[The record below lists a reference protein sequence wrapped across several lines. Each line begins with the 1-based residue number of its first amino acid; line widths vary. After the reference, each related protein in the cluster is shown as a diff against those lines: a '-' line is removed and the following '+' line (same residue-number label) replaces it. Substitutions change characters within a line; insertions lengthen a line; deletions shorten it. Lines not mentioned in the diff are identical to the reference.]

1 MISLSVLLWA
11 AVALMGCGRGNLAE
25 PAKPRAFALA
35 YTSNLDG
42 EIEPCG

>member
-1 MISLSVLLWA
+1 MISWSLLLG
-11 AVALMGCGRGNLAE
+11 ALALPGCGRGNLPE
-25 PAKPRAFALA
+25 PEKPRAFALA